1 MTDQMPVT
9 ISPEDAVELAAEARS
24 DLEWFRNA
32 VFYQV
37 VLPSFSDGNKDG
49 IGDFIGLTNKLSYI
63 SWLGVDAIWVPP
75 FYPSPLGDA
84 GYDVADYC
92 DVAPQYGTLGDFD
105 RFIEEAHRQG
115 IKVVVD
121 LVMNHTS
128 SAHPWF
134 EASRTDPGGPYG
146 DYYVWSDTDEAYPD
160 VRIIFVDTEES
171 NWAWDEVR
179 GQYYWHRFFSHQP
192 DLNFENPAVRQE
204 MLEAAR
210 FWCDRGVDGLRLDAI
225 PYLYEAEGTNGENLP
240 ATHEFIAEVRKMMDE
255 EYPGVVLIAEAN
267 QPPNEVV
274 QYFGT
279 NESPECHLCFHFP
292 LMPQIFKSLKSE
304 STDGIRAVWEHT
316 PVPPAR
322 GIWGLFL
329 RNHDEL
335 TLEMVSDE
343 ERWQM
348 YKWYAPEPR
357 MRANV
362 GIRRRLS
369 PLVDGS
375 RQDLELVHALLLS
388 LPGAPF
394 LYYGDEIGM
403 GDTIELFDRD
413 GVRTP
418 MQWDDSEGAG
428 FSEAPLE
435 RFYLPVVD
443 REGYSPAEVSVAA
456 QEGHPDSWLNWLRGL
471 LAARKAA
478 LALQD
483 GHFEIIPTDNE
494 AIFAFWRHGTWRA
507 IGDNAPVLC
516 VYNFSHEDQEISL
529 ELRETDESASVRWI
543 AGAAVVEHTRGQWF
557 ATIPAR
563 NFGWFELQ

>member
-1 MTDQMPVT
+1 MTSQMPVT
-9 ISPEDAVELAAEARS
+9 PYPEDAADWAAEVRA
-24 DLEWFRNA
+24 DPEWYRNS

-49 IGDFIGLTNKLSYI
+49 VGDFVGLTNKLSYI

-75 FYPSPLGDA
+75 FYPSPLGDG
-84 GYDVADYC
+84 GYDVADYR

-105 RFIEEAHRQG
+105 RFVEEAHKQG
-115 IKVVVD
+115 IKVIID

-128 SAHPWF
+128 IAHPWF
-134 EASRTDPGGPYG
+134 EASRTDPEGPYG
-146 DYYVWSDTDEAYPD
+146 DYYVWRDTDEGYPD
-160 VRIIFVDTEES
+160 VRIIFIDSEES

-192 DLNFENPAVRQE
+192 DLNFENPAVQQE
-204 MLEAAR
+204 MLDTVR

-225 PYLYEAEGTNGENLP
+225 PYLFEEEGTNGENLP
-240 ATHEFIAEVRKMMDE
+240 ATHRFIASVRRVLDE
-255 EYPGVVLIAEAN
+255 EYPGIALVAEAN
-267 QPPNEVV
+267 QPPKEVV
-274 QYFGT
+274 EYFGT
-279 NESPECHLCFHFP
+279 DEAPECHICFHFP
-292 LMPQIFKSLKSE
+292 LMPQIYKSLKSE
-304 STDGIRAVWEHT
+304 ETSGIAAVWEHT
-316 PVPPAR
+316 PVPPAN
-322 GIWGLFL
+322 GLWGLFL

-335 TLEMVSDE
+335 TLEMVTDE

-369 PLVDGS
+369 PLLDGL
-375 RQDLELVHALLLS
+375 RHDLELVHALLLA

-403 GDTIELFDRD
+403 GDTIDLFDRD

-428 FSEAPLE
+428 FSEAPPE
-435 RFYLPVVD
+435 RFHLPIVD
-443 REGYSPAEVSVAA
+443 RHGYSPSEISVAS
-456 QEGHPDSWLNWLRGL
+456 QEGQPDSWLNWVRGL
-471 LAARKAA
+471 LGARKSA

-483 GHFEIIPTDNE
+483 GHFQIFPTDNE

-507 IGDNAPVLC
+507 VGDNAPVLC
-516 VYNFSHEDQEISL
+516 IFNFSNQPQSVQLDL
-529 ELRETDESASVRWI
+529 GDMRTDHSVRWI
-543 AGAAVVEHTRGQWF
+543 AGEATVEFTRGQWV
-557 ATIPAR
+557 AELPAR
-563 NFGWFELQ
+563 GFGWLEFD